1 MKKIICSKLTL
12 LVYRLSVLIL
22 LLFLITWDN
31 NKEVCST
38 CDLLKDPTRTMIAL
52 EIRIE
57 KVVSSH
63 SYLSIIM
70 FYVYRTKP
78 FGKAVKQFFDDPQN
92 YDMLIKTHLMT

>member
-1 MKKIICSKLTL
+1 
-12 LVYRLSVLIL
+12 
-22 LLFLITWDN
+22 
-31 NKEVCST
+31 
-38 CDLLKDPTRTMIAL
+38 MIAL